1 MLGKKPQPLAE
12 QIGETVGYVN
22 EIFDRKIER
31 IKISA
36 AEKSAT
42 AISGVAMGV
51 ILGILALIMS
61 VFGLATLAFWI
72 AGRPELVMGFGIIT
86 SALIL
91 LLVLIFFLRKILIV
105 NPAVKAV
112 IGIFF
117 NEQDQQT
124 EDHTA

>member
-1 MLGKKPQPLAE
+1 MLGRKPQPFAE

-22 EIFDRKIER
+22 EIFDRKIEK

-42 AISGVAMGV
+42 AISSIAIGI
-51 ILGILALIMS
+51 ILGILALVMS
-61 VFGLATLAFWI
+61 VFGLATIAFWI
-72 AGRPELVMGFGIIT
+72 AGRPELMMGFGIIAA
-86 SALIL
+86 ALIL
-91 LLVLIFFLRKILIV
+91 LMVIIFLLRNALIV

-117 NEQDQQT
+117 SENENKKA
-124 EDHTA
+124 TAK